1 MVCPSIKPPSND
13 GIVLRWPSGGQF
25 RLDIEGLGWQGP
37 RPTEDFASPWIFL
50 KFPPTGMTITPQAIP
65 AVLLIEPKRFGD
77 ARGFFSETFRED
89 ALAKAGFT
97 ARFVQDNHSLSA
109 QVGTLRGLHYQRA
122 PHAQDKLVR
131 VVRGAILDVAVDIR
145 AGSPSFGKSVA
156 AKLSAED
163 GHQLLVPKG
172 FAHGFVTLEPDTEVL
187 YKVTNFYSSAHDFGL
202 AWDDPELGIEWGIK
216 PDAALLSDKDRK
228 WPRLRDLDET
238 FS

>member
-1 MVCPSIKPPSND
+1 
-13 GIVLRWPSGGQF
+13 
-25 RLDIEGLGWQGP
+25 
-37 RPTEDFASPWIFL
+37 
-50 KFPPTGMTITPQAIP
+50 MTITPQAIP

-89 ALAKAGFT
+89 ALAEAGFT

-145 AGSPSFGKSVA
+145 AGSPTFGKSQL
-156 AKLSAED
+156 AKLTAEN
-163 GHQLLVPKG
+163 GNQLLIPKG

-187 YKVTNFYSSAHDFGL
+187 YKVTDYYAPDCDAGIAWNDPDL
-202 AWDDPELGIEWGIK
+202 ALDWQLTGEPM
-216 PDAALLSDKDRK
+216 LSDKDRVL
-228 WPRLRDLDET
+228 PAFAALPAGLFPFGEY
-238 FS
+238 